1 MQRRITL
8 LRHGHAQEHS
18 SDFTRQLSPAGRES
32 AVRAG
37 EALGRAGWQP
47 AYVLSSAAP
56 RALATAQ
63 LAARAAGFSGR
74 VVAERGL
81 YLATDAQCLEALR
94 RVPESAACVLL
105 VAHNPGL
112 SRLARDLC
120 GYASELAPAEYA
132 SVELELDA
140 WSEL

>member
-8 LRHGHAQEHS
+8 LRHGHAAEHS
-18 SDFTRQLSPAGRES
+18 DDFSRALSAAGRQS

-47 AYVLSSAAP
+47 AHVLSSAAP

-63 LAARAAGFSGR
+63 LAAKAAGFSGR
-74 VVAERGL
+74 VVAERNL
-81 YLATDAQCLEALR
+81 YLATDEQCLDALR
-94 RVPESAACVLL
+94 RVPERASSVLL

-120 GYASELAPAEYA
+120 GHESELAPAEYA
-132 SVELELDA
+132 SIELELDA
-140 WSEL
+140 WTEL

>member
-8 LRHGHAQEHS
+8 LRHGHAEEHAD
-18 SDFTRQLSPAGRES
+18 DFTRALSPAGRAG

-37 EALGRAGWQP
+37 EALGRTGWRP
-47 AYVLSSAAP
+47 AHVLSSAAP

-63 LAARAAGFSGR
+63 LAGEAAGFSGT
-74 VVAERGL
+74 VVAERRL
-81 YLATDAQCLEALR
+81 YLATDEQCLAALR
-94 RVPESAACVLL
+94 QVPESAASVLL
-105 VAHNPGL
+105 VGHNPGL

-120 GYASELAPAEYA
+120 GHDCELAPAEYA

-140 WSEL
+140 WTEL